1 MYSESLLFSVHDIS
15 SQCVKTISCVSWPG
29 WCWLVLAVFV
39 SVLASAVADR
49 STLVFAG
56 VALDSRSLNNCG
68 WRSMVMNGVAQ
79 FAG

>member
-1 MYSESLLFSVHDIS
+1 MCKNNFMCIMA
-15 SQCVKTISCVSWPG
+15 
-29 WCWLVLAVFV
+29 WLVLAGVGSIFV